1 MRVEE
6 KGRLVPRWLLTPKGK
21 GAFYYTVT
29 VCVSWMLCG
38 RDQHPIEKG
47 YSASVTWVKVCM
59 WWGVSVFVRM
69 ACTANMGVL
78 S

>member
-1 MRVEE
+1 MEVRVEVRVEE
-6 KGRLVPRWLLTPKGK
+6 KGMLVPRWLLAPEGK

-47 YSASVTWVKVCM
+47 YSPPPLRRAIQ
-59 WWGVSVFVRM
+59 RP
-69 ACTANMGVL
+69 
-78 S
+78 